1 MKNVIKEFD
10 KKFTRK
16 SKGLEDKGKFR
27 DDWFIKDYITS
38 KEVKDFILKVQKD
51 TKGEILKKID
61 TMIKSQVKLADQSDK
76 LWSRLLKEKDKMGAT
91 TVFYQREERIA
102 VIDALSYLKKFI
114 K

>member
-51 TKGEILKKID
+51 TKDEILKKIEGMKR
-61 TMIKSQVKLADQSDK
+61 TKQAELKSEREIVKRDNYFYNKALQD
-76 LWSRLLKEKDKMGAT
+76 LKE
-91 TVFYQREERIA
+91 I
-102 VIDALSYLKKFI
+102 I